1 VEPSRWSEH
10 TNSTMAAPH
19 IIITHKLHYGGAAAA
34 RRAAPSLV
42 LCSLPQR
49 GSGAG
54 STVQSAGE
62 APLTPLSL
70 RSPSLLPAQST
81 ASRFHQPISRA

>member
-1 VEPSRWSEH
+1 MEPSRWSGDLLI
-10 TNSTMAAPH
+10 T
-19 IIITHKLHYGGAAAA
+19 IVCCVIITHKLHYGGAAAA

>member
-1 VEPSRWSEH
+1 MEPSRWSEH

-49 GSGAG
+49 GRGAG

-81 ASRFHQPISRA
+81 ASRFHLPISRA